1 MFFAGFLAYT
11 ILFALNSVILL
22 YLLFQLSDCGLMTC
36 YSVQLQSNVTG
47 VDAITKFKT
56 IIQDLIKK
64 LEVRPKEGI
73 LHYLI

>member
-1 MFFAGFLAYT
+1 
-11 ILFALNSVILL
+11 
-22 YLLFQLSDCGLMTC
+22 MTC

-64 LEVRPKEGI
+64 LEVRPKKGI
-73 LHYLI
+73 LHSSHRPIHSAWRLGKIVQER